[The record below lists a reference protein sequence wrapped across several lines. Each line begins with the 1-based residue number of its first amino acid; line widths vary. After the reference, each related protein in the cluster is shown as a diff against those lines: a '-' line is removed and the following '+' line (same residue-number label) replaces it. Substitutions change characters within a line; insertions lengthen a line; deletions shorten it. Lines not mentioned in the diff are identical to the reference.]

1 MAALIES
8 DNETF
13 YEVLDEAL
21 AAAESSGAPYVLMGG
36 IATTARGGHRFTHDI
51 DVFCKPL
58 DAEKILDALAS
69 AGFRTEKTFPEW
81 LFKGFKNDVMVNV
94 IFQSSGPVFLE
105 DEMVERSTVI
115 PFNGRQIRTLAPE
128 DLFVIKALVLNHNTL
143 AMDKKAMRHIH
154 DLLSILRSSELD
166 WDYLL
171 KRARWGPR
179 RVLGLLLYAQSL
191 DLLVPPHVIRTMV
204 EWLELCSGGDTK

>member
-8 DNETF
+8 DNQTF

-21 AAAESSGAPYVLMGG
+21 AAVDKTGIPYVLMGG

-51 DVFCKPL
+51 DMFCKPL
-58 DAEKILDALAS
+58 DAEKILEALAQ

-81 LFKGFKNDVMVNV
+81 LYKGFKNDVMVDV

-105 DEMVERSTVI
+105 DEMMDRSTVVD
-115 PFNGRQIRTLAPE
+115 FNGRPVRTLSPE
-128 DLFVIKALVLNHNTL
+128 DLFIIKALVLNEHTL
-143 AMDKKAMRHIH
+143 AMDKKCMRHLH
-154 DLLSILRSSELD
+154 DLLSIIRMCELD

-171 KRARWGPR
+171 KRARRGPR

-191 DLLVPPHVIRTMV
+191 DLLVPDKAIKSLIHM
-204 EWLELCSGGDTK
+204 LEFCQ

>member
-21 AAAESSGAPYVLMGG
+21 AAAELSGAPYVLMGG

-51 DVFCKPL
+51 DIFCKPL
-58 DAEKILDALAS
+58 DAEKILDALAE

-81 LFKGFKNDVMVNV
+81 LFKGFKNDVMVDV

-105 DEMVERSTVI
+105 DEMIERSMMI
-115 PFNGRQIRTLAPE
+115 PFNGRQVRALSPE
-128 DLFVIKALVLNHNTL
+128 DLFVIKALVLNDHTL

-171 KRARWGPR
+171 KRARRGPR

-191 DLLVPPHVIRTMV
+191 DLLVPNRVVKTMA
-204 EWLELCSGGDTK
+204 EWLELCSGGDVK